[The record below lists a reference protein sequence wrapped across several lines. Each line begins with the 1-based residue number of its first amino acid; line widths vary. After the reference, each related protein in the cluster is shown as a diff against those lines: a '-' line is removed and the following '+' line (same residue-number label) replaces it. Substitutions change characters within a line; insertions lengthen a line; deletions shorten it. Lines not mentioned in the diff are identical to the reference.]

1 MQLANHELPCGWE
14 LVGSSGMARV
24 ACHRVDGIFYKEFLP
39 RSPLE
44 KLKAIVRGSRATR
57 ARLHSEELLKAGF
70 EAPQNIAWGKLSRG
84 REYLFTNTV
93 PGEGITTWLRNKLIT
108 RDASAL
114 QLRRQLLRE
123 LGVFIGRLHYT
134 GFIHG
139 DLRPSNV
146 LAQHKHGKFHFS
158 LIDNERNIQQKPP
171 PGKLLLKNLMQLNM
185 LLPSDLTRSD
195 RMRFFQAWHSQMR
208 YLSKTEARLLARE
221 SYQWAYRRLGA
232 KGKV

>member
-1 MQLANHELPCGWE
+1 LQLASQELPQGWE

-24 ACHRVDGIFYKEFLP
+24 ASHRDDGIFYKEFLP

-44 KLKAIVRGSRATR
+44 KLKAMVRGSRATR
-57 ARLHSEELLKAGF
+57 ARLHSEELLKSGF
-70 EAPQNIAWGKLSRG
+70 EAPENIAWGKLAGG
-84 REYLFTNTV
+84 REYLFTYAV
-93 PGEGITTWLRNKLIT
+93 PGEGITDWLRRILVT
-108 RDASAL
+108 RDSAAL

-146 LAQHKHGKFHFS
+146 LAQHEHDRFRFF
-158 LIDNERNIQQKPP
+158 LIDNERNSQQKPA

-185 LLPSDLTRSD
+185 LLPSDLTRTD

-221 SYQWAYRRLGA
+221 SYQWAYRRLDA
-232 KGKV
+232 KGKL